1 MMIGDAIS
9 MPSLQYK
16 DNAHSQ
22 AITTFNIL
30 HHVGSIFFP
39 GKFVLVCECFSL
51 NKRKQISFFRGIYLP
66 DFQNKL
72 FKEFSNTI

>member
-39 GKFVLVCECFSL
+39 GKFVLVCECFSTEQEET
-51 NKRKQISFFRGIYLP
+51 NFFFSRYLFARLP
-66 DFQNKL
+66 K
-72 FKEFSNTI
+72 